1 MSPTN
6 GSPTSSSLSPSQLDR
21 AEGVLLA
28 QAVGDAQGVP
38 YEPGDIPLTGAP
50 EMLGG
55 GYGDYAPAEWSD
67 DTQMA
72 LYVAQVAATGADL
85 TSEGALDEIARGWC
99 RWVVEDGA
107 TDVGSQTRQVI
118 DAVAETRD
126 EPGIAA
132 RMRASAAA
140 LHAATG
146 HTAGNGALM
155 RNGIVGLTRL
165 NDREATAA
173 AARAVAELT
182 HADPLAGD
190 SCVLQAEII
199 RANVVGPE
207 WVGVPYSGAP
217 VLRAIELLPAER
229 QGYWHELF
237 DGGTYDPAVWAVK
250 GAPASDGFTVDALG
264 KAVLAFTQANYSAR
278 DEGFIA
284 VDRAATAARWM
295 AAILQHAL
303 EGSQDKDTVAAIA
316 GATAGSYLGA
326 ASLPTEWVDAVH
338 GLPRRADGV
347 ERRATDVRE
356 LARATALAG
365 LSR

>member
-1 MSPTN
+1 MAASSTVPT
-6 GSPTSSSLSPSQLDR
+6 PSQLDR

-28 QAVGDAQGVP
+28 QAVGDAMGVP
-38 YEPGDIPLTGAP
+38 YEPGDVPLTGAP

-72 LYVAQVAATGADL
+72 LYVAEVAATGADL
-85 TSEGALDEIARGWC
+85 TSEEALDEIARGWC
-99 RWVVEDGA
+99 RWMIEDGA
-107 TDVGSQTRQVI
+107 TDVGAQTRQVI
-118 DAVAETRD
+118 GAVAATRA

-132 RMRASAAA
+132 RMREATAA
-140 LHAATG
+140 LHASTG
-146 HTAGNGALM
+146 RTAGNGALM

-165 NDREATAA
+165 NDPQATAA

-199 RANVVGPE
+199 RANVTGPE
-207 WVGVPYSGAP
+207 WAGMPYSGAP

-237 DGGTYDPAVWAVK
+237 DGGTYDPAVWAVA
-250 GAPASDGFTVDALG
+250 GAPESDGFTVDALG

-278 DEGFIA
+278 DEDFFS
-284 VDRAATAARWM
+284 VDRAATASRWM
-295 AAILQHAL
+295 TAVLRHAL
-303 EGSQDKDTVAAIA
+303 EGSRDKDTVAAIA
-316 GATAGSYLGA
+316 GAMAGSYLGA
-326 ASLPTEWVDAVH
+326 CAAPAEWTEAVH
-338 GLPRRADGV
+338 GLPRRSDGA
-347 ERRATDVRE
+347 ERRAEDLRE

-365 LSR
+365 LAA

>member
-1 MSPTN
+1 MTTPSFPSP
-6 GSPTSSSLSPSQLDR
+6 LSPSQLDR

-28 QAVGDAQGVP
+28 QAVGDAMGVP
-38 YEPGDIPLTGAP
+38 YEPGDVPLTGAP

-55 GYGDYAPAEWSD
+55 GYGGYAPAEWSD

-72 LYVAQVAATGADL
+72 IYVADVAATGADL
-85 TSEGALDEIARGWC
+85 TSEEALDEIARGWC

-107 TDVGSQTRQVI
+107 TDVGSQTRRVI
-118 DAVAETRD
+118 DAVAASRD
-126 EPGIAA
+126 ESGIAA
-132 RMRASAAA
+132 RMREAAVA
-140 LHAATG
+140 LHTATG
-146 HTAGNGALM
+146 RTAGNGALM

-165 NDREATAA
+165 NDPEATAA

-182 HADPLAGD
+182 HADPLVAE
-190 SCVLQAEII
+190 SCVLQAEVI
-199 RANVVGPE
+199 RANVAGPG
-207 WVGVPYSGAP
+207 WAGMPYSGAP

-237 DGGTYDPAVWAVK
+237 DGGTYDPAVWAVN

-278 DEGFIA
+278 DEGFFS
-284 VDRAATAARWM
+284 VDREATARRWTG
-295 AAILQHAL
+295 AILRHAL

-316 GATAGSYLGA
+316 GAMAGSYLGA
-326 ASLPTEWVDAVH
+326 SSVPEEWADAVH
-338 GLPRRADGV
+338 GLPRRPDDA
-347 ERRATDVRE
+347 ERRAADLRE

-365 LSR
+365 LSA

>member
-1 MSPTN
+1 MAA
-6 GSPTSSSLSPSQLDR
+6 SSTVLTPSQLDR

-28 QAVGDAQGVP
+28 QAVGDAMGVP
-38 YEPGDIPLTGAP
+38 YEPGDVPLTGAP

-67 DTQMA
+67 DTQMS
-72 LYVAQVAATGADL
+72 LYVAEVAATGADL
-85 TSEGALDEIARGWC
+85 TSEEALDEIARGWC

-107 TDVGSQTRQVI
+107 TDVGTQTRRVI
-118 DAVAETRD
+118 DAVAATRD

-132 RMRASAAA
+132 RMHEAAAA
-140 LHAATG
+140 LHASTG
-146 HTAGNGALM
+146 RTAGNGALM

-165 NDREATAA
+165 DEPKATAA

-199 RANVVGPE
+199 RGNVAGPE
-207 WVGVPYSGAP
+207 WAGMPYSGAP

-237 DGGTYDPAVWAVK
+237 DGGAYDPAVWAVA
-250 GAPASDGFTVDALG
+250 GAPEPDGFTVDALG

-278 DEGFIA
+278 DEGFFS

-295 AAILQHAL
+295 SAVLRHAL

-316 GATAGSYLGA
+316 GAMAGSYLGA
-326 ASLPTEWVDAVH
+326 DAVPAEWVGAVH
-338 GLPRRADGV
+338 GLPRRSDGV
-347 ERRATDVRE
+347 ERRAEDLRE

-365 LSR
+365 LGA